1 MPVHAIRFR
10 SRRWGLPRAL
20 TWVVIVAAVLIALFL
35 LAAAAVAAFGGNW
48 LRGPVERATL
58 AKTGRQLTIAGDVKL
73 RWGWPLLR
81 LQTSQIAFANADW
94 AQQPNMVT
102 IGQADLAV
110 RLPQLLI
117 GRVVIDELSLRN
129 AAIALEKDAQGR
141 KNWELPGGPSQVAI
155 QRLAL
160 DDSRVDYEEPARRTS
175 VHARIVAAPNSLAFN
190 AQGTFDDRPLEA
202 HGSGGPLLAIRDESR
217 PYSFDVAGSAGATR
231 AKATGRVT
239 GLARIAALDAKIE
252 IAGDNMDKLF
262 PLLGIALPETRPYRT
277 SGRVVHEDKT
287 WRYEKF
293 SLHAG
298 ESDVSGTL
306 EVDTS
311 GQRPMMKGD
320 LVFGLLDVVDLGATV
335 GVQDPRS
342 GVLPD
347 TPFHAGRWNSLDA
360 DVRLSAKEIL
370 RPHELPLE
378 HFATHLRLHDAVL
391 TLDPLEFGIAG
402 GKLTGAITLDGR
414 QKPISAKTKIKVDK
428 VALDQLV
435 PGFKT
440 PRLEAGRID
449 GSVDLSGKGDS
460 VAQMLGHANGVT
472 SVLVDGGHV
481 SGLLMEE
488 IGLHLPRIALLKL
501 GGDQP
506 IPIRCAAADF
516 KVEDGIAHTQTGVF
530 DTTVTR
536 IDAGGDISL
545 RDETLDVTLIPHTK
559 ETAVGSLRT
568 PIHVRGT
575 FAKPDVQ
582 LEKGPLV
589 AKGAGAAA
597 LAIANPLL
605 ALLPLIEAGPGRD
618 SDCGRL
624 LTESPAAAEVKKAAP
639 GGAPRKSP
647 SGSD

>member
-1 MPVHAIRFR
+1 MPVHAIHFR
-10 SRRWGLPRAL
+10 SRHSGFPRPLKWAGIAL
-20 TWVVIVAAVLIALFL
+20 LALAALFL
-35 LAAAAVAAFGGNW
+35 LAAGAVAAFGGNW
-48 LRGPVERATL
+48 LRGPVERVTL

-81 LQTSQIAFANADW
+81 LQASQIAFANAGW
-94 AQQPNMVT
+94 SKRPNMLT

-110 RLPQLLI
+110 RLPPLLI
-117 GRVVIDELSLRN
+117 GRVVIDELALRN
-129 AAIALEKDAQGR
+129 ADIALEKDAQGR
-141 KNWELPGGPSQVAI
+141 KNWELPGGPGQVAI
-155 QRLAL
+155 ERMAL
-160 DDSRVDYEEPARRTS
+160 DDSRVDYDEPARHTS
-175 VHARIVAAPNSLAFN
+175 VHARIAAEPDGLAFS
-190 AQGTFDDRPLEA
+190 AQGTFDGQPVEV
-202 HGSGGPLLAIRDESR
+202 HGGGGPLLAIRDESR
-217 PYSFDVAGSAGATR
+217 PYPFDVAGRVGATQ
-231 AKATGRVT
+231 AKAKGAVT
-239 GLARIAALDAKIE
+239 GMANFKALDARIE
-252 IAGDNMDKLF
+252 IAGDSMDKLF
-262 PLLGIALPETRPYRT
+262 PLLGVALPETRPYRT
-277 SGRVVHEDKT
+277 SGRLVHQDKV

-293 SLHAG
+293 GLRAG

-306 EVDTS
+306 EIDTS
-311 GQRPMMKGD
+311 GKRPMMKGD

-347 TPFHAGRWNSLDA
+347 TPFHADRWHSVDA
-360 DVRLSAKEIL
+360 DVRMSAKEIV

-378 HFATHLRLHDAVL
+378 GFAAHLRLHDAVL

-402 GKLTGAITLDGR
+402 GKLAGAVTLDGR
-414 QKPISAKTKIKVDK
+414 QEPIRAHAKIRVDK

-449 GSVDLSGKGDS
+449 GVVDLSGKGDS
-460 VAQMLGHANGVT
+460 VAQMLGHAAGTT

-481 SGLLMEE
+481 SRLLMEE

-501 GGDQP
+501 GGDRR

-516 KVEDGIAHTQTGVF
+516 KVDDGVAHAQTGVF

-545 RDETLDVTLIPHTK
+545 RDETLDVTLTPNTK
-559 ETAVGSLRT
+559 ETAIGSLRT

-589 AKGAGAAA
+589 VKGAGAAA
-597 LAIANPLL
+597 LAAANPLL

-618 SDCGRL
+618 SDCGQL
-624 LTESPAAAEVKKAAP
+624 LTASPAAAEVKKAPA
-639 GGAPRKSP
+639 GKSSGAR
-647 SGSD
+647 